1 MKKSKYAF
9 VAAALAVLIFIVS
22 AVPIFAGSLSIR
34 QCTAEAEGNPAV
46 ESPSDVLPD
55 DTGTAG
61 DGNIENGANM
71 GNTEDVPADTPADTS
86 DTGEEN
92 TAATI
97 IIALVIAIALIVV
110 IVALLPRKSHGG

>member
-9 VAAALAVLIFIVS
+9 VAAALAMLMFIVS

-46 ESPSDVLPD
+46 ESPSDVLPN

-61 DGNIENGANM
+61 DIENGAN
-71 GNTEDVPADTPADTS
+71 TEDTPADTS
-86 DTGEEN
+86 VTDEEN

-110 IVALLPRKSHGG
+110 IVALLPRKSRGG